1 MTYFLTLKPKRMK
14 LSAIPIALA
23 AICVFSACKDDD
35 PETVKAPTLRLEQ
48 DEITVP
54 GMGGGNSIR
63 YTLTDPVPGAELTLG
78 YDRNQQWIEFD
89 LTTPGVIA
97 FTAKKNETADPRE
110 LAVEVNYPGIQE
122 TPSFTI
128 RQTAEQ
134 ATIELALENVVKRAF
149 WINIFPS
156 DKTMH
161 YLFFSK
167 SAEIMAQFPDDTA
180 LVDSD
185 FQYFIFAADASDMPL
200 RDYIASEASIGDRT
214 EAWNCEPGGDYVV
227 YAYGI
232 DLETLEVLTP
242 VTKLSV
248 RSDEL
253 DQVDFGITVTV
264 NDHRATVEVTPTD
277 PDRYY
282 FADAFLESDIDQGV
296 KFSKYCSDAWNS
308 KVQGWQVFDN
318 LTEEQILEQHCKKGP
333 GTFEFELLANSDYRL
348 AVFALD
354 EKAWLCSEPIVE
366 NFRTGSTAISDN
378 VIQISVSKVAS
389 RSAEVTFT
397 PTTSDPYVS
406 FVTDSAPFEGMS
418 DEEIIAYCA
427 KNLPPRWG
435 TTGYSNTFAPL
446 VPGTKYYV
454 LAYGCYYNGDVTTG
468 LFKEEFTTTDRV
480 GSVSFELQFGPYY
493 DLWQLAD
500 ADPDTGWHWS
510 AEMYDCLLPVE
521 VVKEDVKGL
530 KYRYALYTKQ
540 VIDGLSEDELYKTL
554 YEHGADYSPNY
565 FLSDY
570 NLEFVLSGFAI
581 DDRGDWGPIW
591 KSEPFTLKADGVSDP
606 HDYLR
611 K

>member
-1 MTYFLTLKPKRMK
+1 M
-14 LSAIPIALA
+14 
-23 AICVFSACKDDD
+23 
-35 PETVKAPTLRLEQ
+35 
-48 DEITVP
+48 
-54 GMGGGNSIR
+54 
-63 YTLTDPVPGAELTLG
+63 
-78 YDRNQQWIEFD
+78 
-89 LTTPGVIA
+89 
-97 FTAKKNETADPRE
+97 
-110 LAVEVNYPGIQE
+110 
-122 TPSFTI
+122 
-128 RQTAEQ
+128 
-134 ATIELALENVVKRAF
+134 
-149 WINIFPS
+149 
-156 DKTMH
+156 
-161 YLFFSK
+161 
-167 SAEIMAQFPDDTA
+167 
-180 LVDSD
+180 
-185 FQYFIFAADASDMPL
+185 
-200 RDYIASEASIGDRT
+200 
-214 EAWNCEPGGDYVV
+214 
-227 YAYGI
+227 
-232 DLETLEVLTP
+232 
-242 VTKLSV
+242 
-248 RSDEL
+248 
-253 DQVDFGITVTV
+253 
-264 NDHRATVEVTPTD
+264 TPTD

-308 KVQGWQVFDN
+308 KVQGWQIFDS
-318 LTEEQILEQHCKKGP
+318 LTEQQILEQHCKKGP

-397 PTTSDPYVS
+397 PTNSDPYVS